1 MAQILKSFR
10 MKNILVPTDFS
21 KASHNATEYAAA
33 LAQDFQ
39 VKLILVNVIVPPIV
53 IEDTSASAYMMTKA
67 ELLESDKGLLKK
79 EVEKI
84 SKKFNVKVE
93 GFIREGSPIE
103 IIQEL
108 GKAKHAD
115 LIVMGMKG
123 KGKSNSIFGSTT
135 NMVMRKSTVPMFVIP
150 EKIFFKPIRHI
161 TFASEFEI
169 KKEDYSIIEE
179 LAEKYN
185 SLIQILNV
193 QKNEEA
199 MSVENA
205 IGKMEANLSFMN
217 LEHHFNT
224 VENKSVEKG
233 IHEFLE
239 KNPSDI
245 LAMVAHKHSF
255 FKRVFGIIHTKQ
267 MSHQTTVPLLVLPT
281 SGVVN
286 E

>member
-1 MAQILKSFR
+1 

-39 VKLILVNVIVPPIV
+39 AKLILVNVIVPPIV
-53 IEDTSASAYMMTKA
+53 IEDTSASAYLMTKA
-67 ELLESDKGLLKK
+67 ELVERYKELLKN
-79 EVEKI
+79 EIGLI
-84 SKKFNVKVE
+84 SKKFDIKVE

-103 IIQEL
+103 IIQQL
-108 GKAKHAD
+108 AKGKKAD
-115 LIVMGMKG
+115 LIIMGMKG

-135 NMVMRKSTVPMFVIP
+135 TMVMRKSAIPVFVIP
-150 EKIFFKPIRHI
+150 EKNSFKPIRKI
-161 TFASEFEI
+161 TFASEFDVE
-169 KKEDYSIIEE
+169 KENYSILEE

-185 SLIQILNV
+185 STIQILNV

-205 IGKMEANLSFMN
+205 IGKMEANLSF
-217 LEHHFNT
+217 LKLDHHFNT
-224 VENKSVEKG
+224 VENRSVEKG

-239 KNPSDI
+239 KNPSDV

-255 FKRVFGIIHTKQ
+255 FKRAFGIVHTKE
-267 MSHQTTVPLLVLPT
+267 MSFQTRIPLLIFPMPQI
-281 SGVVN
+281 
-286 E
+286 

>member
-1 MAQILKSFR
+1 

-33 LAQDFQ
+33 LAQDFNA
-39 VKLILVNVIVPPIV
+39 KLILVNVIVPPIV
-53 IEDTSASAYMMTKA
+53 IEDISASAYMMTEA
-67 ELLESDKGLLKK
+67 ELMERGKELLKK
-79 EVEKI
+79 QIEKI

-93 GFIREGSPIE
+93 GFIRKGSPTE

-108 GKAKHAD
+108 AKAKRAD
-115 LIVMGMKG
+115 LVVMGMKG

-135 NMVMRKSTVPMFVIP
+135 SMVMRKSTIPVFVIP
-150 EKIFFKPIRHI
+150 EKNIFNPIHRI
-161 TFASEFEI
+161 SFASEFDIE
-169 KKEDYSIIEE
+169 KEDYSIIEE

-185 SLIQILNV
+185 SSLQIVNV
-193 QKNEEA
+193 QKSEEV

-205 IGKMEANLSFMN
+205 IGKMEANLSFVK
-217 LEHHFNT
+217 LDHHFNT

-245 LAMVAHKHSF
+245 LAMVAHRHSF
-255 FKRVFGIIHTKQ
+255 FKRVFGIIHTKE
-267 MSHQTTVPLLVLPT
+267 MSYQTSIPLLVLPV
-281 SGVVN
+281 SQAVN

>member
-1 MAQILKSFR
+1 

-67 ELLESDKGLLKK
+67 ELLERDKELLKK
-79 EVEKI
+79 EIEKI
-84 SKKFNVKVE
+84 SKKFDVKVDA
-93 GFIREGSPIE
+93 FIREGSPTE
-103 IIQEL
+103 ITREL
-108 GKAKHAD
+108 AKAKHAD

-135 NMVMRKSTVPMFVIP
+135 ISVMQKSNLPVFVIP
-150 EKIFFKPIRHI
+150 EKNSFKPIRKI
-161 TFASEFEI
+161 TFASEFDIE
-169 KKEDYSIIEE
+169 KQDYSILEE

-185 SLIQILNV
+185 SSIQIVNV

-205 IGKMEANLSFMN
+205 IGKMEANLSFVK
-217 LEHHFNT
+217 LDHQFNT

-245 LAMVAHKHSF
+245 LAMVAHRHSF
-255 FKRVFGIIHTKQ
+255 FKRVFGIIHTKE
-267 MSHQTTVPLLVLPT
+267 MSYQTTVPLLVLPI
-281 SGVVN
+281 SDAVN